1 LQSVVKTFANN
12 FQYVYVWLT
21 DYDAELIGSNEPI
34 EIDIA
39 ALQQRIEASPEVL
52 SDLQRVHMGSA
63 VQLLS
68 YGIMGPA
75 ASRAYGKNA
84 PLNTDNNLYL
94 EFSAPASKGK
104 GELIAINIEDLSR
117 HREDLSPYLSGKS
130 LHAALG
136 TDQPA
141 LRRAAALYDQAH
153 QLHYQGKDRHPVYQS
168 LMRTMENEFPWYAPG
183 QFLRAEY
190 QDFRSRI
197 PQLVHEIKLNLINDQ
212 GAQVLVVLSAVS
224 IKINEE
230 RSKLVIVDNQ
240 TRKIYGSVYI
250 DGQADE
256 IDQLVARTSE
266 RLLRRIDTAYQQ
278 ERTTKAYPEARP
290 TLKKIEAA
298 LN

>member
-1 LQSVVKTFANN
+1 
-12 FQYVYVWLT
+12 
-21 DYDAELIGSNEPI
+21 
-34 EIDIA
+34 
-39 ALQQRIEASPEVL
+39 
-52 SDLQRVHMGSA
+52 
-63 VQLLS
+63 
-68 YGIMGPA
+68 
-75 ASRAYGKNA
+75 
-84 PLNTDNNLYL
+84 
-94 EFSAPASKGK
+94 
-104 GELIAINIEDLSR
+104 
-117 HREDLSPYLSGKS
+117 
-130 LHAALG
+130 
-136 TDQPA
+136 
-141 LRRAAALYDQAH
+141 
-153 QLHYQGKDRHPVYQS
+153 
-168 LMRTMENEFPWYAPG
+168 
-183 QFLRAEY
+183 
-190 QDFRSRI
+190 
-197 PQLVHEIKLNLINDQ
+197 VHEIKLNLINDQ